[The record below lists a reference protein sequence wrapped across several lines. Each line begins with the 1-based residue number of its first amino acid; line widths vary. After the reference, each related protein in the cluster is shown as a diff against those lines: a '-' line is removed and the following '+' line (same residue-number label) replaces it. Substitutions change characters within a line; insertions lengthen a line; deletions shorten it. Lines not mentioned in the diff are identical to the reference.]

1 MTRLLPPEILNIVF
15 KEIHDEREGR
25 FSNLSSCAR
34 VDRTWCTSAIP
45 LLWSDPFET
54 HGSSREC
61 VINIYLAFLNTEE
74 LGELRNNGVP
84 IFDLPNHPILNY
96 PSFLKTFNH
105 QMINNAIYSWCECY
119 GVIDDDII
127 LKYVRGAFIKVLC
140 KCDTNLR
147 TLYCSTEFVVEYNLL
162 QSNFHSVIASVN
174 KMYIDLKYIDIKFL
188 SYLSQACQQVNYL
201 EIYFSL
207 FPRTSQDAK
216 IEADSLATLIRY
228 QVQLQRIHIYRCYQY
243 VHLIID
249 ALQHQSGS
257 LREVVFHQVNFQDC
271 GPLHGLATCKYLEH
285 LEIGEGCQNLTEEMC
300 RPLFDA
306 SFVDL
311 HVVLYNGINYSTDPF
326 NFFHCKELVEWAEKQ
341 CGTNERTIKQ
351 HGIPLKCLCTNNVKR
366 PRGIH
371 PHHVLGLRS

>member
-34 VDRTWCTSAIP
+34 VNRTWCTSAIP

-61 VINIYLAFLNTEE
+61 VINIYLAFLNTDE

-84 IFDLPNHPILNY
+84 IFDIPNHPILNY
-96 PSFLKTFNH
+96 PSFLKTFSH

-119 GVIDDDII
+119 GAIDDDII

-140 KCDTNLR
+140 KYDTNLR
-147 TLYCSTEFVVEYNLL
+147 TLFCSTEFVVEYNLL

-188 SYLSQACQQVNYL
+188 SYLSQAY
-201 EIYFSL
+201 
-207 FPRTSQDAK
+207 AK
-216 IEADSLATLIRY
+216 IEADKLATLIRY

-271 GPLHGLATCKYLEH
+271 GPLQGLATCKYLEH
-285 LEIGEGCQNLTEEMC
+285 LVIGEGCQNLTKEMC

-306 SFVDL
+306 PFVDL

-351 HGIPLKCLCTNNVKR
+351 HGIPLKCFCTNNVKR
-366 PRGIH
+366 PGGIH
-371 PHHVLGLRS
+371 PHHVLGLWS